1 MHIYLKNTWSVI
13 MQSFIDFIDNK
24 VFKLSAALAFY
35 TIFSL
40 PAMLIIVISVSDI
53 FYGRAAIEGTLYHQ
67 ISGFVGADAA
77 LQIQQTIRG
86 AAQSQSSN
94 FAAIVGFITLL
105 IGATSVFSEIQDSIN
120 HIWKLKA
127 KPRKGKGFL
136 KMMLNRLLSFSIVV
150 SLGFLLLVSLLIN
163 GVMDAF
169 INRLTQLFPE
179 LTVILVYAFNV
190 ILTFGITA
198 LLFAMIFK
206 VLPDA
211 HIKWKHVRVGAF
223 TTAALFML
231 GKFLI
236 GYYLGHSQF
245 STTYGTAGSVIV
257 MLLWVYYSAMILY
270 FGAVFTH
277 VFAAHT
283 GSRIYPNKYAV
294 WVQEIEVESE
304 KSIQQHALMCVE
316 NTTELVQAR
325 MLSKLLSDD
334 IESRIKRFVK
344 CLGKTSKN
352 YREWLIEDYK
362 TKLSLSIGKKFREFN
377 F

>member
-1 MHIYLKNTWSVI
+1 MKFSLKDIWAITK
-13 MQSFIDFIDNK
+13 QSFSDFIDNK

-40 PAMLIIVISVSDI
+40 PAMLIIIISISDL

-67 ISGFVGADAA
+67 ISAFVGTDAA

-86 AAQSQSSN
+86 AAVSGSGN
-94 FAAIVGFITLL
+94 FAAVIGIITLL
-105 IGATSVFSEIQDSIN
+105 FGATSVFSEIQDSIN
-120 HIWKLKA
+120 LIWKLKT

-136 KMMLNRLLSFSIVV
+136 KLVVNRLLSFSIVV

-163 GVMDAF
+163 GLMDAL
-169 INRLTQLFPE
+169 INRLTQLFPQ
-179 LTVILVYAFNV
+179 LTVIMVYVFNL

-211 HIKWKHVRVGAF
+211 KIKWKHVRAGAF
-223 TTAALFML
+223 TTALLFMI

-236 GYYLGHSQF
+236 GYYLGHSKL
-245 STTYGTAGSVIV
+245 SSTYGTAGSVIV

-277 VFAAHT
+277 VYAVHT
-283 GSRIYPNKYAV
+283 GSRIYPNDYAV
-294 WVQEIEVESE
+294 WVQQVEVESV
-304 KSIQQHALMCVE
+304 KSIQQQPEEKAVIK
-316 NTTELVQAR
+316 TEDLPPKV
-325 MLSKLLSDD
+325 
-334 IESRIKRFVK
+334 
-344 CLGKTSKN
+344 
-352 YREWLIEDYK
+352 
-362 TKLSLSIGKKFREFN
+362 
-377 F
+377 

>member
-1 MHIYLKNTWSVI
+1 MHIYVKNTWSVI
-13 MQSFIDFIDNK
+13 RQSFADFIDNK

-67 ISGFVGADAA
+67 ISGFVGTDAA

-86 AAQSQSSN
+86 AAMSQSSN

-120 HIWKLKA
+120 HIWKLKT

-136 KMMLNRLLSFSIVV
+136 KMIFNRLLSFSIVV

-163 GVMDAF
+163 GAMDAL
-169 INRLTQLFPE
+169 INHLTQLFPE
-179 LTVILVYAFNV
+179 LTVVLVYAFNV
-190 ILTFGITA
+190 ILTFSITA

-211 HIKWKHVRVGAF
+211 RIKWKHVRIGAF

-236 GYYLGHSQF
+236 GYYLGHSNL

-277 VFAAHT
+277 VYAVHT
-283 GSRIYPNKYAV
+283 GSRIYPNNYAV
-294 WVQEIEVESE
+294 WVQQIEVESE
-304 KSIQQHALMCVE
+304 RSIQQQPEEKKVI
-316 NTTELVQAR
+316 TETPQ
-325 MLSKLLSDD
+325 KD
-334 IESRIKRFVK
+334 I
-344 CLGKTSKN
+344 
-352 YREWLIEDYK
+352 
-362 TKLSLSIGKKFREFN
+362 
-377 F
+377 